1 MTAVVQ
7 PYFQNQNLR
16 YILIPFRDIDDQRIL
31 QCNYM
36 RGLTGH
42 TQSKVVVQMLPFFD
56 DYLHVKNLK
65 DILIPSRDTDENV
78 AIWLAEIILGH
89 TWRTRLFPDTGFSKI
104 IRNTFMHH
112 FLCKKDIV
120 SSKNSPPTKFESKI
134 VFPTLCFPPL
144 NFQNLIP
151 PFL

>member
-31 QCNYM
+31 QYNYT

-78 AIWLAEIILGH
+78 AI
-89 TWRTRLFPDTGFSKI
+89 
-104 IRNTFMHH
+104 
-112 FLCKKDIV
+112 
-120 SSKNSPPTKFESKI
+120 
-134 VFPTLCFPPL
+134 
-144 NFQNLIP
+144 
-151 PFL
+151 